1 MRRVE
6 VKPEKSFNYKI
17 TDYKKGIRNS
27 RNLFT
32 SATLKGGPVTP
43 EAIVD
48 AYINANRALYG
59 VNRSLYQDMEAA
71 QLLGMS
77 TDAMDTNM
85 ENRGERRAFD
95 ALIEGDFRPLKISR
109 DVKDLFEIRAQE
121 LGIANPFEAAQ
132 DVIERIADVLEAV
145 PVTADFFPDII
156 NPFDTNILPDLVGAL
171 NNQLPPLP
179 SNNLLAANTG
189 TQYGNVNTNVNVAD
203 QYAALFPGDATG
215 KLAAQKRNQT
225 TNRNLLG

>member
-1 MRRVE
+1 M
-6 VKPEKSFNYKI
+6 
-17 TDYKKGIRNS
+17 
-27 RNLFT
+27 
-32 SATLKGGPVTP
+32 TP
-43 EAIVD
+43 KDIVD
-48 AYINANRALYG
+48 AYINANRALYR

-71 QLLGMS
+71 QILGMS
-77 TDAMDTNM
+77 VDAMDTNM

-145 PVTADFFPDII
+145 PVTADFFPDLP

-179 SNNLLAANTG
+179 GADLQALNTG
-189 TQYGNVNTNVNVAD
+189 TQYGN
-203 QYAALFPGDATG
+203 L
-215 KLAAQKRNQT
+215 NQLQASGLT
-225 TNRNLLG
+225 TNQEILLANQPLYQAMQKKQNLNKQKQTSNKNLGET